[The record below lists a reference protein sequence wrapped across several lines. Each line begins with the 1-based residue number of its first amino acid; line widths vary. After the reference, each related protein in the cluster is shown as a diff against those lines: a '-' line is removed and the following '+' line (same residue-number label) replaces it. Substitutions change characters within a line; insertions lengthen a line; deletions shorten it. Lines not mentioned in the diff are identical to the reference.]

1 MKGRL
6 VKALEGFLKLRTS
19 IFPEVRGPV
28 ECAALQELEDA
39 LREAGGKVPY
49 DDPASALREAGGK
62 DPASAL
68 KRFIKHGMKLEQEGL
83 DPGPIGNP
91 KRHHA
96 R

>member
-1 MKGRL
+1 MKETKGRL
-6 VKALEGFLKLRTS
+6 VKAVEGFLKLRTS
-19 IFPEVRGPV
+19 IFPEVRGAI
-28 ECAALQELEDA
+28 ECAALHELEDA

-49 DDPASALREAGGK
+49 EDPAR
-62 DPASAL
+62 AL